1 MSRSARNDNSF
12 PSDRAAG
19 LHAAAGAGEIAERS
33 LRPSTAPIDAPAL
46 AGEPQRV
53 LIVDDDV
60 DAANTLSLLLSMQ
73 GHHTKVAYSAEEALA
88 CTEEFT
94 PDVGLLDIG
103 LPRISGYQLAR
114 EMRANSRLA
123 GIRLIAVT
131 GYGRAADRQR
141 SASAGFD
148 DHLVKP
154 VDLATL
160 ERSLAAR
167 AAQSKTSS
175 GPEQGSDDL
184 HSTPAGRA
192 EH

>member
-19 LHAAAGAGEIAERS
+19 LHAAAGAGEIGERS
-33 LRPSTAPIDAPAL
+33 LRPSTASMDAPVL

-167 AAQSKTSS
+167 AARSKTSS